1 MWAPRGCFKNGA
13 IQDSLSDF
21 SFKASI
27 ICVILSSNATSCWKK
42 DVWLTNIVQGDCFS
56 YWHIGYSAFSFLGW
70 KSCWQKGPPECCHCM
85 FLISSF
91 SKVTYP
97 GTGTGTIAFVCQQLG
112 ADLNDAMFS
121 LPRCPL
127 HCLMFSRQLWFAK
140 LRPKSCDHQA
150 GLLLVQPLRSLF
162 LWCFGGASLVALRR
176 CSIQEVVTQAFR
188 DEPCTGFWEVRCWSY
203 STACAGLKEKEQ
215 AQDNARDNA
224 NTLIYI
230 YKGIHI
236 GIEKNIQFCTD
247 QDRESWQ
254 RL

>member
-1 MWAPRGCFKNGA
+1 M
-13 IQDSLSDF
+13 
-21 SFKASI
+21 
-27 ICVILSSNATSCWKK
+27 
-42 DVWLTNIVQGDCFS
+42 
-56 YWHIGYSAFSFLGW
+56 
-70 KSCWQKGPPECCHCM
+70 
-85 FLISSF
+85 
-91 SKVTYP
+91 
-97 GTGTGTIAFVCQQLG
+97 
-112 ADLNDAMFS
+112 
-121 LPRCPL
+121 
-127 HCLMFSRQLWFAK
+127 
-140 LRPKSCDHQA
+140 
-150 GLLLVQPLRSLF
+150 
-162 LWCFGGASLVALRR
+162 ALRR